1 MFSSRYRKRKCSGTV
16 RLQIGRDLHSR
27 AMLAA
32 YLAGKS
38 LDQWVEE
45 VLAQAV

>member
-1 MFSSRYRKRKCSGTV
+1 MDP
-16 RLQIGRDLHSR
+16 DLHSR

-32 YLAGKS
+32 DLAGKS
-38 LDQWVEE
+38 LGRWAEE